1 MEDYIR
7 SLCHKLIEAD
17 ESSEEFKTIA
27 VELQTALSRHI
38 TEIRMRLKGYPLAPE
53 RRSIDG

>member
-27 VELQTALSRHI
+27 PELQTALSRQI
-38 TEIRMRLKGYPLAPE
+38 AEIRTRLKGYPLAPE
-53 RRSIDG
+53 RRCIDG

>member
-17 ESSEEFKTIA
+17 ESSEEFKTA
-27 VELQTALSRHI
+27 ASELQVALFKQI
-38 TEIRMRLKGYPLAPE
+38 EQIRMRLKDYSPAKE
-53 RRSIDG
+53 KRSINT